1 MQNAIKSK
9 LDIAQP
15 KSKDSPSAKRRSE
28 LLDQLKEI
36 RGQQSTG
43 KAGRNQTFE
52 QIKKEDEKLKALIA
66 EQKAARSRVSFKNV
80 DEIDREIE
88 RLEKQVNGGMMKLV
102 DEKKA
107 LADIS
112 SLRKQRKGFAGFDE
126 QQKKIDEAKAKLKSL
141 RDTLD
146 DPESKALSDKYNKI
160 QAELDTIKAEQ
171 DDAYKNINALRDERT
186 KLNDD
191 QKEKY
196 AAIRKIKD
204 DYYQA
209 NRAIQEY
216 EFQARKKARERRQVE
231 RENFE
236 KEKRKERAQK
246 MLAEASDKAYLDEIR
261 RAESLLRFLD
271 PSYSAEKAP
280 LQAPSQFQA
289 TAQRT
294 VDDSGIKGMKVV
306 KKEEEDYFAG
316 TGGKKGKKGRKTA
329 AAAESPAASSTAKYS
344 CPPSVIEDCEFLKVD
359 PPMSAADIPALR
371 EKVKAKLDHWKADQ
385 DAQTAKVRFNTH
397 VNFAADTDR
406 NIERR
411 EGKEGSRA
419 S

>member
-1 MQNAIKSK
+1 MQNAIKAK

-15 KSKDSPSAKRRSE
+15 KSKDSPSAKRRGE

-36 RGQQSTG
+36 REQQKGG
-43 KAGRNQTFE
+43 KDGRTKIFE

-112 SLRKQRKGFAGFDE
+112 SLRKQRKGFAGFDD
-126 QQKKIDEAKAKLKSL
+126 QQKKIDESKAKLKSL

-146 DPESKALSDKYNKI
+146 DPESKALSDKYNKL
-160 QAELDTIKAEQ
+160 QSELDAIKAEQ

-186 KLNDD
+186 KLNDE

-204 DYYQA
+204 DYFQG
-209 NRAIQEY
+209 NRAIQEWEY
-216 EFQARKKARERRQVE
+216 QARKKARERRQVE

-280 LQAPSQFQA
+280 LQAPSQFAA
-289 TAQRT
+289 TAQRKI
-294 VDDSGIKGMKVV
+294 DDTGIKG
-306 KKEEEDYFAG
+306 KKFEKKDDEDYFAG
-316 TGGKKGKKGRKTA
+316 TGGKKGKKGRKNAPT
-329 AAAESPAASSTAKYS
+329 AESPATPSTAKYN
-344 CPPSVIEDCEFLKVD
+344 CPPSVIEDCEFLKID
-359 PPMSAADIPALR
+359 PPMSAADIPGVR
-371 EKVKAKLDHWKADQ
+371 EKVKAKLDNWKADQ
-385 DAQTAKVRFNTH
+385 EAQTAKVCNLEDGTP
-397 VNFAADTDR
+397 
-406 NIERR
+406 
-411 EGKEGSRA
+411 
-419 S
+419 